1 MQHSIVFGER
11 IERLGPSDYLR
22 KRVFTFSAN
31 GISAGSVLTEDEWQ
45 DHSNLQGYQG
55 DRK

>member
-45 DHSNLQGYQG
+45 DHSNL
-55 DRK
+55 